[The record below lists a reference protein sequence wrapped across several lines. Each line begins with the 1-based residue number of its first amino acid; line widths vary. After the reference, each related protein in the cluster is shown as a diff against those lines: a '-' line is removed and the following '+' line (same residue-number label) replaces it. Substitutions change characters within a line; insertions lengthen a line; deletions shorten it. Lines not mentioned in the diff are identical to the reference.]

1 MEVATNPDIEMT
13 PVIHTR
19 LASNNLLPEKHIVD
33 TGYVDAQNLVDS
45 KSIFNVDLVGKVLPK
60 SSWQATAQ
68 EGFEQNCFKIDWD
81 LKRVD
86 CPMGKQ
92 SKSWRTYEDCNQR
105 PVIKVQF
112 DSNDCRNCS
121 SRPKCTRSKIKP
133 RSLTIKPQQ
142 LHQALKDAR
151 VYQETESFKQIYNK
165 RAGVEGSISQ
175 ATGRY
180 QLRYCRYIGLAK
192 TLLQHVITAA
202 AINLSRMWDWW
213 QDVPRSQTR
222 VSRFTRLAPTASS

>member
-86 CPMGKQ
+86 CPSG
-92 SKSWRTYEDCNQR
+92 
-105 PVIKVQF
+105 
-112 DSNDCRNCS
+112 
-121 SRPKCTRSKIKP
+121 
-133 RSLTIKPQQ
+133 
-142 LHQALKDAR
+142 
-151 VYQETESFKQIYNK
+151 
-165 RAGVEGSISQ
+165 
-175 ATGRY
+175 
-180 QLRYCRYIGLAK
+180 
-192 TLLQHVITAA
+192 
-202 AINLSRMWDWW
+202 
-213 QDVPRSQTR
+213 
-222 VSRFTRLAPTASS
+222 